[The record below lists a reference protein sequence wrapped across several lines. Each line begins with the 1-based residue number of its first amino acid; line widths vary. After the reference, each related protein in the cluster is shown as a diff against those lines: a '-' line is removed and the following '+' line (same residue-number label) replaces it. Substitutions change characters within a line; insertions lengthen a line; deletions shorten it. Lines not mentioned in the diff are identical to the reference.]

1 MTRARRRGT
10 ASAPVRAKVGRA
22 GARKTPIQLLKEM
35 GPPEAKTVTRTRR
48 RGTAPLPPEAIM
60 EKRKTA
66 EAVFFGFCGA
76 ENITPRP

>member
-1 MTRARRRGT
+1 MAKYLVRGASGFSNRRFERRFF
-10 ASAPVRAKVGRA
+10 PLLPPWAKVGRA

-35 GPPEAKTVTRTRR
+35 GPPEA
-48 RGTAPLPPEAIM
+48 IM

-76 ENITPRP
+76 GNITPRP